1 MRPMLHGAIAM
12 GSFVAGL
19 FFLRFYR
26 VSRDALFAFFGA
38 AFWLLAV
45 NNAALAMTDPQAETR
60 VLAFYGL
67 RLLAFL
73 LIIVGIIQKNRAP
86 S

>member
-1 MRPMLHGAIAM
+1 MRQLLHGAIAM
-12 GSFVAGL
+12 GGFSAGL

-26 VSRDALFAFFGA
+26 DRRDALFAYFGA
-38 AFWLLAV
+38 AFWLIAAS
-45 NNAALAMTDPQAETR
+45 NATLGLSDAEAETR
-60 VLAFYGL
+60 VYVYLL

-73 LIIVGIIQKNRAP
+73 LIIVAIIGKNRAR